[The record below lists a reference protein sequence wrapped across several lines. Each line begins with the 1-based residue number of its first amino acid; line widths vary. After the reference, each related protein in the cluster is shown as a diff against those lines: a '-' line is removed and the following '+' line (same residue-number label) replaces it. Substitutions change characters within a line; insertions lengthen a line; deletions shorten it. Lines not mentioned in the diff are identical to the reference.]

1 MTTIRPGAI
10 RAEIPG
16 ILRLAIPIVAGLSA
30 STLIGVTDSLMLAPL
45 GPVALAGA
53 GLAGAAALILYAALY
68 GFLSALSVRIGQ
80 AHGAGAGRRIPLIL
94 RNGLALGALAGAL
107 AAGLMGLAFLV
118 LPALGQPPEV
128 LAAVPGYWTAI
139 SLFMIPFAL
148 LTVFKS
154 SFEAIDRPWLGTGF
168 AFIAVVV
175 NIPLNYA
182 LIWGIGPLPALGL
195 TGAGV
200 ASLVAEAVALGLAWL
215 FWSTAPSMRRL
226 RLRRA
231 LSLSDMSASA
241 REGAPLGALYVAET
255 GAMAVAVA
263 MIGTFGTVALAANQ
277 IANAI
282 GGLLYM
288 LPLGVA
294 GAVAI
299 RVAQEQ
305 GAGNRAALRSIAGA
319 ALVLV
324 TLWQTACALVLV
336 FGAERVAALVTGD
349 PAVVAAAAAI
359 LLVFAPMQIIDGIQS
374 TALGALRGLSDVAF
388 PAAVSILAYWAVALP
403 LGWFVATSGGMGP
416 AGIWTGFL
424 AGLALAA
431 AILVWRLLQ
440 RSAPDLPSAP

>member
-1 MTTIRPGAI
+1 MSRHALIPI
-10 RAEIPG
+10 RAEMPG
-16 ILRLAIPIVAGLSA
+16 ILRLAVPIVAGLSA

-53 GLAGAAALILYAALY
+53 GLAGAAALIIYAALY
-68 GFLSALSVRIGQ
+68 GLLSALSVRIGQ
-80 AHGAGAGRRIPLIL
+80 AHGAGAGRTIPFIL
-94 RNGLALGALAGAL
+94 RNGLALGA
-107 AAGLMGLAFLV
+107 AAGTVAAAVMGAAYFL
-118 LPALGQPPEV
+118 LPVLGQPPEV
-128 LAAVPGYWTAI
+128 VAAVPGYWTAL
-139 SLFMIPFAL
+139 SLFMIPFAV

-154 SFEAIDRPWLGTGF
+154 GFEAIDRPWLGTGF
-168 AFIAVVV
+168 AFIAVVI

-182 LIWGIGPLPALGL
+182 LIWGLGPFPALGL
-195 TGAGV
+195 TGAGI
-200 ASLVAEAVALGLAWL
+200 ASLLAETVALGLAWL

-277 IANAI
+277 IATAI

-299 RVAQEQ
+299 RVAQAQ
-305 GAGNRAALRSIAGA
+305 GAGNRAALRPIAGA

-324 TLWQTACALVLV
+324 TIWQTACALVLV
-336 FGAERVAALVTGD
+336 FGAERIAALVTGD
-349 PAVVAAAAAI
+349 PAIIAATAAI

-388 PAAVSILAYWAVALP
+388 PAAVSILAYWVVALP
-403 LGWFVATSGGMGP
+403 LGWVVATSGGMGP

-424 AGLALAA
+424 AGLVLAA

-440 RSAPDLPSAP
+440 RSAPDLPSGP

>member
-1 MTTIRPGAI
+1 
-10 RAEIPG
+10 
-16 ILRLAIPIVAGLSA
+16 
-30 STLIGVTDSLMLAPL
+30 
-45 GPVALAGA
+45 
-53 GLAGAAALILYAALY
+53 
-68 GFLSALSVRIGQ
+68 
-80 AHGAGAGRRIPLIL
+80 
-94 RNGLALGALAGAL
+94 
-107 AAGLMGLAFLV
+107 
-118 LPALGQPPEV
+118 
-128 LAAVPGYWTAI
+128 
-139 SLFMIPFAL
+139 
-148 LTVFKS
+148 
-154 SFEAIDRPWLGTGF
+154 
-168 AFIAVVV
+168 
-175 NIPLNYA
+175 
-182 LIWGIGPLPALGL
+182 
-195 TGAGV
+195 
-200 ASLVAEAVALGLAWL
+200 
-215 FWSTAPSMRRL
+215 
-226 RLRRA
+226 
-231 LSLSDMSASA
+231 
-241 REGAPLGALYVAET
+241 
-255 GAMAVAVA
+255 MAVAVA

-288 LPLGVA
+288 RPLGVA

-424 AGLALAA
+424 AGLVLAA

>member
-107 AAGLMGLAFLV
+107 AAGLMGLAFPV

-182 LIWGIGPLPALGL
+182 LIWGIGPFPALGL

-305 GAGNRAALRSIAGA
+305 GAGNRAALRPIAGA

-424 AGLALAA
+424 AGLVLAA